1 MSETL
6 YQFGNLTER
15 FAELNRLAEDRN
27 TAFAEEVMRAMNRN
41 PKFFLITPFS
51 TTMLKTCVL
60 YCINANPPLET
71 TKESNEFMKNLKSL
85 IVSYEKYTT
94 LLSNQKA
101 NGTWDTYANALY
113 GNANLHDYCIHH

>member
-1 MSETL
+1 MCFVFS
-6 YQFGNLTER
+6 F
-15 FAELNRLAEDRN
+15 FH
-27 TAFAEEVMRAMNRN
+27 
-41 PKFFLITPFS
+41 FFLIFYAHLNP
-51 TTMLKTCVL
+51 
-60 YCINANPPLET
+60 NPPLET

>member
-1 MSETL
+1 
-6 YQFGNLTER
+6 
-15 FAELNRLAEDRN
+15 
-27 TAFAEEVMRAMNRN
+27 
-41 PKFFLITPFS
+41 
-51 TTMLKTCVL
+51 
-60 YCINANPPLET
+60 
-71 TKESNEFMKNLKSL
+71 MKNLKSL